1 MQNLEANSGLNEAR
15 TGFASDGC
23 WGAPAENACVAQGV
37 VRWHLWLVLGSAK
50 TAPPGRRVIMKAGT
64 PVLLESTGLQ
74 HLVVPWA
81 AQPACG
87 EKPLVSLG
95 GKDRRPGAMKDKSL
109 QLFSCICR

>member
-81 AQPACG
+81 ASMRRKAACEFGRKGQKTRSHEGQVSPA
-87 EKPLVSLG
+87 LLH
-95 GKDRRPGAMKDKSL
+95 L
-109 QLFSCICR
+109 